1 MDHFADKQSLMSLD
15 ATSKALVPALDWVS
29 EMARLDRIASKLA
42 GISGDHGVET
52 DGPRAAV
59 AAILRELPGADSADL
74 FFIRR
79 AEHPQ
84 DPWSGHMAFPGGRR
98 DPDDASLL
106 RTAIRETREEVG
118 IDLSVEHLLARL
130 PDVPAFNRSKSG
142 NLVVAPFVFRLPGDV
157 PVTPNEEVAS
167 TLWVPVATLARGEGK
182 SSFKLDYDGK
192 TYDLPC
198 IHLPPEQHRLWG
210 LTYKMLEAL
219 LDAVR

>member
-1 MDHFADKQSLMSLD
+1 
-15 ATSKALVPALDWVS
+15 
-29 EMARLDRIASKLA
+29 MARLDRIAAKLA
-42 GISGDHGVET
+42 GTSGDHGLQV

-79 AEHPQ
+79 AEHPS
-84 DPWSGHMAFPGGRR
+84 DPWSGHIAFPGGRR

-118 IDLSVEHLLARL
+118 IDLAVDQLLARL
-130 PDVPAFNRSKSG
+130 PDVPAFTRSRAG
-142 NLVVAPFVFRLPGDV
+142 NLVVAPFVFALSGDV
-157 PVTPNEEVAS
+157 AVVPNEEVAS

-182 SSFKLDYDGK
+182 SSFKLDYEGQ

-198 IHLPPEQHRLWG
+198 MHLEPGNHRLWG
-210 LTYKMLEAL
+210 LTYKMLETL